1 MPHAGPFLG
10 TEALALGAVTRRTLR
25 SQYDQVHRNV
35 YMAKGEVLT
44 PATRVVAAW
53 LWSGR
58 QATAAGFSAAALY
71 GTQWID
77 PQLPAELYRRNG
89 KPVDGIVIHRDEL
102 FEGETREVRG
112 IRATTPARTAFD
124 LGRRDRRLRA
134 LIAVDALAN
143 ATKLQASDVLPLVEC
158 HRGVRGLVQLREI
171 VDLMDSGAESPQET
185 RTRLLLIDSGL
196 PRPQTQIGVG
206 RWRIDM
212 GWDEFKVGVEY
223 DGPQHWTDPRRR
235 TRDIEKYADMD
246 YRGWRMVR
254 VNDELL
260 RYRSRA
266 IVART
271 CRALDAAGADWPV
284 VARILA
290 ENVAYVATR
299 GLERGGQSELLEQ

>member
-1 MPHAGPFLG
+1 MAHADPFLG
-10 TEALALGAVTRRTLR
+10 TEALALGTVTRRTLR

-35 YMAKGEVLT
+35 YMAKGAELT
-44 PATRVVAAW
+44 AATRVVAAW

-77 PQLPAELYRRNG
+77 PSLPAELYRRNG

-185 RTRLLLIDSGL
+185 RTRVLLIDSGL

-235 TRDIEKYADMD
+235 TRDIEKYADLD

-260 RYRSRA
+260 RYRSRV

-284 VARILA
+284 VTRILA
-290 ENVAYVATR
+290 ENVA
-299 GLERGGQSELLEQ
+299 